1 METISLYYFSEAAKD
16 LHITETANR
25 LHITQQTL
33 SNHILRLERDFGAQL
48 LNRKPSVSLTYAGE
62 FVLAF
67 AETVLKEQTNLTDI
81 LSDIEQSERGVIRF
95 GASSM
100 RMNTLA
106 AILPSFIERYPNVEL
121 RLSST
126 ISQKLEPMVLNG
138 ELDMAIVISEKT
150 DPEMVLDDLMEDQ
163 IFLCASDT
171 LLRKYYGDEAEEI
184 KARSLNGADIKDFAR
199 LPFCILSNY
208 MGERIHKCFDECGV
222 TPRTRMT
229 SYYSY
234 ICTTVGFQGSAAF
247 FSSHVNLTHRQ
258 GEIPDNMNIFPLL
271 YRGEPMFLH
280 ISLLRHR
287 QRYLTHYAKYF
298 RELLSDYCA
307 AVEHTPVARLA
318 RTAL

>member
-106 AILPSFIERYPNVEL
+106 AILPAFIERYPNVEL
-121 RLSST
+121 RLASN
-126 ISQKLEPMVLNG
+126 ISQKLEEMVLNG
-138 ELDMAIVISEKT
+138 ELDLAIVISEKV
-150 DPEMVLDDLMEDQ
+150 DSELVQDDLMDDQ
-163 IFLCASDT
+163 IFLCVEDA
-171 LLRKYYGDEAEEI
+171 LFKRYYGDAAEEI
-184 KARSLNGADIKDFAR
+184 KARSLSGANIADFAR

-208 MGERIHKCFDECGV
+208 MGERIRKCFDECGIAPK
-222 TPRTRMT
+222 TMMT
-229 SYYSY
+229 SSYSD
-234 ICTTVGFQGSAAF
+234 ICTTAGFQGSAAF

-258 GEIPDNMNIFPLL
+258 GEMPENMNIFPLV
-271 YRGEPMFLH
+271 YRGEPMFLR
-280 ISLLRHR
+280 ISLLRHK

-298 RELLSDYCA
+298 RELLADYCA
-307 AVEHTPVARLA
+307 AVQHTPIARLA
-318 RTAL
+318 GQGK

>member
-1 METISLYYFSEAAKD
+1 MEIISLYYFSEVAKS

-48 LNRKPSVSLTYAGE
+48 LNRKPNVSLTYAGE

-81 LSDIEQSERGVIRF
+81 LSDIEHNERGMIRF

-100 RMNTLA
+100 RMNTLTA
-106 AILPSFIERYPNVEL
+106 VLPAFIERYPNVEL
-121 RLSST
+121 RLSSV
-126 ISQKLEPMVLNG
+126 ISQKLETMVLDG

-150 DPEMVLDDLMEDQ
+150 VPELVQDDLMDDQ
-163 IFLCASDT
+163 IFLCAADP

-184 KARSLNGADIKDFAR
+184 KARSLNGAVVGDFAR
-199 LPFCILSNY
+199 LPFCVLNNH
-208 MGERIHKCFDECGV
+208 MGERIRKCFDECGAEPK
-222 TPRTRMT
+222 TLLT
-229 SYYSY
+229 SAYTY
-234 ICTTVGFQGSAAF
+234 ISTSVGFQGSAAF
-247 FSSHVNLTHRQ
+247 FASHANLTYRQ
-258 GEIPDNMNIFPLL
+258 GEIPENMNIFPLL
-271 YRGEPMFLH
+271 CEGEPMFLH

-298 RELLSDYCA
+298 RELLGGYCA
-307 AVEHTPVARLA
+307 AVEHTSVARLA
-318 RTAL
+318 APAE

>member
-1 METISLYYFSEAAKD
+1 MEIISLYYFSEAAKD

-48 LNRKPSVSLTYAGE
+48 LSRKPNITLTYAGE

-67 AETVLKEQTNLTDI
+67 AETVLKEQTNLSDI
-81 LSDIEQSERGVIRF
+81 LSDIEHNERGVIRF

-106 AILPSFIERYPNVEL
+106 DILPAFIERYPNVEL
-121 RLSST
+121 RLSSI
-126 ISQKLEPMVLNG
+126 ISQKLEAMVLSG

-150 DPEMVLDDLMEDQ
+150 APELVQDDLMDDQ
-163 IFLCASDT
+163 IFLCVSDP
-171 LLRKYYGDEAEEI
+171 LLKKYYGDEAEEL
-184 KARSLNGADIKDFAR
+184 KARSLNGANVGDFAQ
-199 LPFCILSNY
+199 LPFCIMNNY
-208 MGERIHKCFDECGV
+208 MGERIHKCFEECGIV
-222 TPRTRMT
+222 PRTRMT
-229 SYYSY
+229 SSYSF
-234 ICTTVGFQGSAAF
+234 ISTTVGFQGSAAF
-247 FSSHVNLTHRQ
+247 FTSHVNLNHRQ
-258 GEIPDNMNIFPLL
+258 NEIPDNMNIFPLL
-271 YRGEPMFLH
+271 CEGQPMFLH

-298 RELLSDYCA
+298 RELLESYCA

-318 RTAL
+318 YTQG

>member
-1 METISLYYFSEAAKD
+1 MELISLYYFSEAAKD

-67 AETVLKEQTNLTDI
+67 AETVLKEQMNLTDI
-81 LSDIEQSERGVIRF
+81 LSDIEHSERGVIRF

-106 AILPSFIERYPNVEL
+106 AILPAFTERYPNVEL
-121 RLSST
+121 RLSSV
-126 ISQKLEPMVLNG
+126 ISQKLETMVLDG
-138 ELDMAIVISEKT
+138 ELDMAIVISEKN
-150 DPEMVLDDLMEDQ
+150 DPELVQDDLMDDQ
-163 IFLCASDT
+163 IFLCVADS
-171 LLRKYYGDEAEEI
+171 LLHKYYGEDAHGI
-184 KARSLNGADIKDFAR
+184 KERSVDGASIGDFAR
-199 LPFCILSNY
+199 LPFCILNNH

-222 TPRTRMT
+222 APRTRLT
-229 SYYSY
+229 SSYTY
-234 ICTTVGFQGSAAF
+234 ICTSVGFQGSAAF
-247 FSSHVNLTHRQ
+247 FASHVNLTNRQ
-258 GEIPDNMNIFPLL
+258 NEIPDNMNIFPLL
-271 YRGEPMFLH
+271 CGGEPMFLH

-298 RELLSDYCA
+298 RELLAGYCA
-307 AVEHTPVARLA
+307 AVEHTPVARA
-318 RTAL
+318 AE

>member
-1 METISLYYFSEAAKD
+1 MEIISLYYFSEAAKD

-95 GASSM
+95 GASAM

-106 AILPSFIERYPNVEL
+106 AIMPAFAERYPNVEL
-121 RLSST
+121 RLTSD
-126 ISQKLEPMVLNG
+126 ISNKLEGLIMDG
-138 ELDMAIVISEKT
+138 ELDLAIVTSEKT
-150 DPEMVLDDLMEDQ
+150 DSELVQDDLMEDQ
-163 IFLCASDT
+163 IFLGVSDQ
-171 LLRKYYGDEAEEI
+171 LLHKYYGDEAEEI
-184 KARSLNGADIKDFAR
+184 KARSQNGASIGDFAR
-199 LPFCILSNY
+199 LPFCILSNF
-208 MGERIHKCFDECGV
+208 MGERVNKCFEECGFTPKTRV
-222 TPRTRMT
+222 T
-229 SYYSY
+229 SSYSY
-234 ICTTVGFQGSAAF
+234 ICTSVGLQGSAAF
-247 FSSHVNLTHRQ
+247 YASHVNLTSRMD
-258 GEIPDNMNIFPLL
+258 EIPDNINIFPLL
-271 YRGEPMFLH
+271 CEGEPMFLH

-298 RELLSDYCA
+298 RELLAGYCA
-307 AVEHTPVARLA
+307 TVEHTPVTRLA
-318 RTAL
+318 R

>member
-1 METISLYYFSEAAKD
+1 MEIISLYYFSEVAKD

-25 LHITQQTL
+25 MHITQQTL

-81 LSDIEQSERGVIRF
+81 LSDIEHSERGVIRF

-106 AILPSFIERYPNVEL
+106 AILPAFIERYPNVEL
-121 RLSST
+121 RLTSI
-126 ISQKLEPMVLNG
+126 ISQKLEAMVLSG

-150 DPEMVLDDLMEDQ
+150 DPELVQDDLMEDQ
-163 IFLCASDT
+163 IFLCVSDP
-171 LLRKYYGDEAEEI
+171 LLKKYCGDEAEEI
-184 KARSLNGADIKDFAR
+184 KARSLTGANLADFAR
-199 LPFCILSNY
+199 LPFCVLSNY
-208 MGERIHKCFDECGV
+208 MGERIHECFEESGV
-222 TPRTRMT
+222 SPRTRMT
-229 SYYSY
+229 SSYSY

-258 GEIPDNMNIFPLL
+258 SEIPDNMNIFPLL
-271 YRGEPMFLH
+271 RGGEPMFLH

-298 RELLSDYCA
+298 RELLSGYCA

-318 RTAL
+318 RTAQ